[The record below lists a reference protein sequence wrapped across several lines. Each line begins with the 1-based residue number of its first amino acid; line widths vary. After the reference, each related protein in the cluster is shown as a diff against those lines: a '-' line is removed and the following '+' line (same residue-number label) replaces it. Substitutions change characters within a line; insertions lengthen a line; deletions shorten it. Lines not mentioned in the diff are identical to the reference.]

1 MPTKQQKLI
10 QAIKLAQAKEKGTEA
25 VVLLEKM
32 DLLEDKIDA
41 IKPTDISE
49 LDNQVKDI
57 RRKISEIRIPEEF
70 NLSSFEKEI
79 ILLKDKIDEPIEVEL
94 QIE

>member
-41 IKPTDISE
+41 IKIPDNADIKGELKKIKEDLQEDLIIE
-49 LDNQVKDI
+49 LDIV
-57 RRKISEIRIPEEF
+57 
-70 NLSSFEKEI
+70 
-79 ILLKDKIDEPIEVEL
+79 
-94 QIE
+94 